1 MTAEPPAHHHPPTT
15 HYPPLVLSSAPHLH
29 EGASIK
35 RDMYIVILALLFP
48 TAGAVYFFGAYVLL
62 MLATAFLCAIL
73 TEYVAKWMRRRPFY
87 MDGSAI
93 ITAILFVLVMPPR
106 TPLWI
111 VAVGSIFCIAVA
123 KEMFGGLGQNIF
135 NPALA
140 GRAFASISFAGALT
154 RWIAPVASFTAD
166 GVTTATPLGA
176 GFTTTLSNVEL
187 YKALFFGNVAGSVGE
202 TSALL
207 ILIGGAILLAFG
219 LIKWQVPV
227 FYIGTVA
234 LLSFLLGQDPLFQIL
249 AGGLMLGAF
258 FMATDYVTSPLT
270 TQGKI
275 IFAVGAGV
283 LVVLIRTWGSMPE
296 GVCYSILLMNA
307 FTPLIDRYVRPKPYG
322 YVKSRERR

>member
-1 MTAEPPAHHHPPTT
+1 MT
-15 HYPPLVLSSAPHLH
+15 
-29 EGASIK
+29 
-35 RDMYIVILALLFP
+35 IVILALLFP
-48 TAGAVYFFGAYVLL
+48 TTGAVYFFGAYVLL
-62 MLATAFLCAIL
+62 MLATAILCAIL
-73 TEYVAKWMRRRPFY
+73 TEYVAKWMRKQPFR

-93 ITAILFVLVMPPR
+93 VTAILFVLVMPPR

-140 GRAFASISFAGALT
+140 GRAFVTVSFAGALT
-154 RWIAPVASFTAD
+154 RWIAPVHSLLTD
-166 GVTTATPLGA
+166 GVATATPLGE
-176 GFTTTLSNVEL
+176 GFTTTLSKAEL
-187 YKALFFGNVAGSVGE
+187 YKALFFGNIAGSTGE

-234 LLSFLLGQDPLFQIL
+234 LLSWALGQDPLYQIL

-270 TQGKI
+270 TRGKI
-275 IFAVGAGV
+275 IFAVGAGI

-322 YVKSRERR
+322 FVKRKKKEA

>member
-1 MTAEPPAHHHPPTT
+1 MENNQQ
-15 HYPPLVLSSAPHLH
+15 LVLSPSPHLRGSH
-29 EGASIK
+29 SIK
-35 RDMYIVILALLFP
+35 RDMYLVILALFFP

-62 MLATAFLCAIL
+62 MLATAIISAVL
-73 TEYVAKWMRRRPFY
+73 TEYVAKAMRRRPFH

-93 ITAILFVLVMPPR
+93 ITAILFILVMPPR

-111 VAVGSIFCIAVA
+111 VVVGTVFSIAVA
-123 KEMFGGLGQNIF
+123 KEMFGGLGHNIF

-140 GRAFASISFAGALT
+140 ARAFTTVSFAGALT
-154 RWIAPVASFTAD
+154 HWIAPVHSFLAD
-166 GVTTATPLGA
+166 GVATATPLGE
-176 GFTTTLSNVEL
+176 GFAWTMSKGAL
-187 YKALFFGNVAGSVGE
+187 YKALFFGNVGGSAGE

-207 ILIGGAILLAFG
+207 ILIGGLILIAFRI
-219 LIKWQVPV
+219 IKWQVPV

-234 LLSFLLGQDPLFQIL
+234 LLSFILGQDPLFQVL

-258 FMATDYVTSPLT
+258 FMATDYVTTPLT
-270 TQGKI
+270 TRGKI

-307 FTPLIDRYVRPKPYG
+307 FTPLIDRYVRPRLYG
-322 YVKSRERR
+322 RVKRSKEAAA

>member
-1 MTAEPPAHHHPPTT
+1 MDNVKR
-15 HYPPLVLSSAPHLH
+15 LVLSSAPHLRAR
-29 EGASIK
+29 ASIK
-35 RDMYIVILALLFP
+35 RDMTIVILALLFP
-48 TAGAVYFFGAYVLL
+48 TTGAVYFFGAYVLL
-62 MLATAFLCAIL
+62 MLATAILCAIL
-73 TEYVAKWMRRRPFY
+73 TEYVAKWMRKQPFR

-93 ITAILFVLVMPPR
+93 VTAILFVLVMPPR

-140 GRAFASISFAGALT
+140 GRAFVTVSFAGALT
-154 RWIAPVASFTAD
+154 RWIAPVHSLLTD
-166 GVTTATPLGA
+166 GVATATPLGE
-176 GFTTTLSNVEL
+176 GFTTTLSKAEL
-187 YKALFFGNVAGSVGE
+187 YKALFFGNIAGSTGE

-234 LLSFLLGQDPLFQIL
+234 LLSWALGQDPLYQIL

-270 TQGKI
+270 TRGKI
-275 IFAVGAGV
+275 IFAVGAGI

-322 YVKSRERR
+322 FVKRKKKEA